1 MRVLGCIKR
10 LTGANR
16 KQDAGRSKQGAI
28 LKSGEASLVNF
39 RQALLVSCACVAL
52 GTAPVFAQEDAADP
66 LDFLTEEA
74 PAEATAEAAPADEPA
89 TADEPAAQPAVQAET
104 ETSSEPEAASDAQL
118 DAAALEPPRERSG
131 PRVDEIFV
139 TAEKREESL
148 QDVPV
153 SIVAL
158 PKEQLEYRGI
168 DELKDFANNIPN
180 VSVNQF
186 TGSADTIRLFIRG
199 LGQNS
204 VEPTQDPSVALYI
217 DGVYIG
223 SSFGTGFELVDL
235 ERVEVLRGPQGTL
248 YGRNATGG
256 AINMITARP
265 TPGEWGF
272 SQSFTVG
279 NFDAFKSK
287 TNVNIPVGQSAG
299 IKLSFLRS
307 ARDGFVENIG
317 QGPDFG
323 LEDRLGARFDFTWD
337 VNNDFRVD
345 IAADYSIIK
354 DSAPY
359 EQGRGGPGAN
369 GSFTGPALDPVG
381 LNLGPIFLPLVQP
394 LGSYNY
400 VDPVRQER
408 NDEGTALRPYKTGDN
423 DVAGAAL
430 TLTWDINSGL
440 TAKSITGFRYV
451 DRSNFGDFAPYADAS
466 IAITLPGPVGQ
477 ALTNLGLSI
486 PVPLGGG
493 PIADQA
499 DVTKIHQFS
508 QEIQF
513 LGDTELWGQPFRYVA
528 GVYYYQDDIF
538 QDATNSTTLEGP
550 RNLDQTNAQNKAAAI
565 FAQLTYTPG
574 WFEDRLHLTLG
585 GRGSWDDRYAKRI
598 NENSFGFAAV
608 GGFTPQNCQTFS
620 LLIQFISTNT
630 PCVPTGTVE
639 PSFYEGTFYNFNP
652 SGTIEF
658 DINDVTNIY
667 AKVVTGYKTG
677 GTATRS
683 ANPENFGEGFD
694 PEELISYEL
703 GLKGQFMD
711 QRLQINSAAFFMQID
726 GFQTSI
732 QTGAT
737 PGDRDF
743 IGLDG
748 TKIAGFETD
757 IVFAITEW
765 LFFRGSYGYLYTKLG
780 QTEVTTRVDSGELV
794 TFELIDELSFAPR
807 QSFSLT
813 FDAFLPLNSWL
824 DMAAYVAYNF
834 KGAQQGSINKDDNA
848 EVGSSGTVD
857 LNVSFITSRIWGGG
871 DQQLKVN
878 LFVKNLFDLEYE
890 VTGLSAFKFAGL
902 DETGVY
908 GPPRTFG
915 LTATYDF

>member
-1 MRVLGCIKR
+1 
-10 LTGANR
+10 
-16 KQDAGRSKQGAI
+16 
-28 LKSGEASLVNF
+28 LVIF
-39 RQALLVSCACVAL
+39 RQALLVSCACIGLSA
-52 GTAPVFAQEDAADP
+52 APVFAQEDGADP
-66 LDFLTEEA
+66 LDFLTEDQPAETSADTQANENAAAQQPSADA
-74 PAEATAEAAPADEPA
+74 PAAE
-89 TADEPAAQPAVQAET
+89 EPAAANTV
-104 ETSSEPEAASDAQL
+104 SDAEL

-158 PKEQLEYRGI
+158 PKEQLEFRGI

-265 TPGEWGF
+265 ATGEWDF
-272 SQSFTVG
+272 RQSFTVG

-287 TNVNIPVGQSAG
+287 TAINIPVGPDAG

-307 ARDGFVENIG
+307 TRDGFVKNLGE
-317 QGPDFG
+317 GPDFG
-323 LEDRLGARFDFTWD
+323 LENRLGARFDFTWD
-337 VNNDFRVD
+337 ASNDFTVD
-345 IAADYSIIK
+345 IAADYSTIK

-359 EQGRGGPGAN
+359 EQGRGGPASS
-369 GSFTGPALDPVG
+369 GSFSGPLFDPIG

-394 LGSYNY
+394 QGNY
-400 VDPVRQER
+400 TFADPVRQER
-408 NDEGTALRPYKTGDN
+408 NDEGTAVRGNIAGDN
-423 DVAGAAL
+423 VVAGSAL
-430 TLTWDINSGL
+430 TLTWDAGENMTI
-440 TAKSITGFRYV
+440 KSITGYRYV
-451 DRSNFGDFAPYADAS
+451 DRSNFGDFAPYAS
-466 IAITLPGPVGQ
+466 GQIAINLPGPVGTV
-477 ALTNLGLSI
+477 LNNLGLSI
-486 PVPLGGG
+486 PVPGSN

-499 DVTKIHQFS
+499 DITKIKQFS
-508 QEIQF
+508 QELQL

-528 GVYYYQDDIF
+528 GVYYYQDTVF
-538 QDATNSTTLEGP
+538 QDATDSTTLEGP
-550 RNLDQTNAQNKAAAI
+550 RQLDQTNARNKAAAI
-565 FAQLTYTPG
+565 FAQVTYTPG
-574 WFEDRLHLTLG
+574 WFEDRLHITLG
-585 GRGSWDDRYAKRI
+585 GRGSWDDRYAKRV
-598 NENSFGFAAV
+598 NENSFAFAGV
-608 GGFTPQNCQTFS
+608 GGYTAQNCTTFS
-620 LLIQFISTNT
+620 LLAQFIATNT
-630 PCVPTGTVE
+630 PCIPTGVIA
-639 PSFYEGTFYNFNP
+639 PSFYENTFYNFNP

-658 DINDVTNIY
+658 DIDDVTNIY

-683 ANPENFGEGFD
+683 ANPDNFADGFEEEN
-694 PEELISYEL
+694 LISYEL

-711 QRLQINSAAFFMQID
+711 QRLQVNSAVFYMAID

-732 QTGAT
+732 QTGPT

-743 IGLDG
+743 IGLDD

-765 LFFRGSYGYLYTKLG
+765 LFFRGSYGFLYTKLG
-780 QTEVTTRVDSGELV
+780 EESVTIRTDTGEVV
-794 TFELIDELSFAPR
+794 TFGLIEPLAYAPR
-807 QSFSLT
+807 HSFSLT
-813 FDAFLPLNSWL
+813 FDAFMPINDWL

-834 KGAQQGSINKDDNA
+834 KSSTDGSINEDDNA
-848 EVGSSGTVD
+848 TVEGSGVVD
-857 LNVSFITSRIWGGG
+857 LNVSFMSHRIWGGG
-871 DQQLKVN
+871 DQQIKASF
-878 LFVKNLFDLEYE
+878 FVKNLFDLEYE
-890 VTGLSAFKFAGL
+890 VTGLSAFSFAGI
-902 DETGVY
+902 DESGVY

-915 LTATYDF
+915 LTLIYDF

>member
-1 MRVLGCIKR
+1 MTLRR
-10 LTGANR
+10 
-16 KQDAGRSKQGAI
+16 
-28 LKSGEASLVNF
+28 
-39 RQALLVSCACVAL
+39 ALLVSCACMGLWAS
-52 GTAPVFAQEDAADP
+52 PIFAQDTESGDP
-66 LDFLTEEA
+66 LDFLNEDSAAPQAA
-74 PAEATAEAAPADEPA
+74 PAAEPAPQATQDPAAPAADAADEEQDAEAASEAD
-89 TADEPAAQPAVQAET
+89 PAVSAT
-104 ETSSEPEAASDAQL
+104 R
-118 DAAALEPPRERSG
+118 EPPTRSG
-131 PRVDEIFV
+131 PRVDEILV

-265 TPGEWGF
+265 TPGEWDF
-272 SQSFTVG
+272 RQSFTLG
-279 NFDAFKSK
+279 NLGRFKSK
-287 TNVNIPVGQSAG
+287 TAVNVPVGQDAG
-299 IKLSFLRS
+299 IKISFLRS
-307 ARDGFVENIG
+307 SRDGLVENIG
-317 QGPDFG
+317 KGPDFSE
-323 LEDRLGARFDFTWD
+323 EDRLGARFDFTWD
-337 VNNDFRVD
+337 VTPDFTVD
-345 IAADYSIIK
+345 IAADWSIIK

-359 EQGRGGPGAN
+359 EQGRGGPGSTGN
-369 GSFTGPALDPVG
+369 FIGPALDPVG
-381 LNLGPIFLPLVQP
+381 ISLGPIFLPLVQP
-394 LGSYNY
+394 LADIDY
-400 VDPVRQER
+400 VDPVRQRR
-408 NDEGTALRPYKTGDN
+408 NDEGTALREYRTGDN

-430 TLTWDINSGL
+430 TLTWEMNESL
-440 TAKSITGFRYV
+440 TMKSITGFRYV

-466 IAITLPGPVGQ
+466 IALTLPGPVGV
-477 ALTNLGLSI
+477 ALTNLGLVI
-486 PVPLGGG
+486 PVPIGGG

-499 DVTKIHQFS
+499 DITKIHQFS

-513 LGDTELWGQPFRYVA
+513 LGDAKVWDMPLRYVT
-528 GVYYYQDDIF
+528 GLYYYQDDVF
-538 QDATNSTTLEGP
+538 QDATNSTTVEGP
-550 RNLDQTNAQNKAAAI
+550 RALDQTNAQNKAAAI
-565 FAQLTYTPG
+565 FAQLTLTPG
-574 WFEDRLHLTLG
+574 WFEDRLHLTVG
-585 GRGSWDDRYAKRI
+585 GRGSWDQRYAKRI
-598 NENSFGFAAV
+598 NENSFGFAGV
-608 GGFTPQNCQTFS
+608 GGYTAENCQTFS

-630 PCVPTGTVE
+630 PCIPTGVVA
-639 PSFYEGTFYNFNP
+639 PSTYEETFYNFNP

-658 DINDVTNIY
+658 DIDDATNVY

-683 ANPENFGEGFD
+683 ANPENFAEGFE

-703 GLKGQFMD
+703 GLKGQFFD
-711 QRLQINSAAFFMQID
+711 QRLQVNSAAFYMEID

-748 TKIAGFETD
+748 TQIAGFETD

-780 QTEVTTRVDSGELV
+780 ETEVTTRVDSGELV
-794 TFELIDELSFAPR
+794 TFQLIDELSFAPNH
-807 QSFSLT
+807 SFSLT
-813 FDAFLPLNSWL
+813 FDAFLPINSWI

-834 KGAQQGSINKDDNA
+834 KSSQQGSINTDDNA
-848 EVGSSGTVD
+848 EVGSSGTFD
-857 LNVSFITSRIWGGG
+857 INLSFMTSRIWGGG
-871 DQQLKVN
+871 DQQLKMT

-890 VTGLSAFKFAGL
+890 VTALSAFKFAGL

-908 GPPRTFG
+908 GERRTYG
-915 LTATYDF
+915 LTMTYDF